1 MDKTIELIIKQNEE
15 LFGTT
20 PKIERINVGFTNT
33 IYNISDTYIVKI
45 CSNIENEEK
54 FKKEIDFYL
63 VNKENNLI
71 PKLYKYSVDKSLVPC
86 YYEILEKVEGVTL
99 YNVWHTYNESQR
111 KDIIRQLCEAMKN
124 MHENKGKKYDWSDYM
139 KKRFDSLFDQ
149 VKKMGILSKEE
160 QKLIEEAY
168 SLFDEYLKSDE
179 FVLVH
184 NDLHFDNIFVHD
196 GKIKVIDFERSMYA
210 PRDYELAIIYRMI
223 RKPWKFASE
232 ETEKYTDVNQYSNI
246 IDYIGEYYPKII
258 NTPNLYK
265 RLAIYDIVYMLKHL
279 IEYPHLDELKK
290 DILEA
295 VQLVMKER

>member
-1 MDKTIELIIKQNEE
+1 
-15 LFGTT
+15 
-20 PKIERINVGFTNT
+20 
-33 IYNISDTYIVKI
+33 
-45 CSNIENEEK
+45 
-54 FKKEIDFYL
+54 
-63 VNKENNLI
+63 
-71 PKLYKYSVDKSLVPC
+71 
-86 YYEILEKVEGVTL
+86 
-99 YNVWHTYNESQR
+99 
-111 KDIIRQLCEAMKN
+111 
-124 MHENKGKKYDWSDYM
+124 
-139 KKRFDSLFDQ
+139 
-149 VKKMGILSKEE
+149 MGILSKEE

-210 PRDYELAIIYRMI
+210 PRDYELAIIYRMV

-232 ETEKYTDVNQYSNI
+232 ETEEYTDVNQYSNI

-295 VQLVMKER
+295 AQLVMKER